1 MGKVTSL
8 LVLIGS
14 QVLNDKTQP
23 VNNDLQ
29 YWMLQMSLI
38 HCVSHTGPS
47 DTQTCPGC
55 SPAREGF
62 DSKLFIIKR
71 LFCVGTVQ

>member
-8 LVLIGS
+8 LVLIRS

-38 HCVSHTGPS
+38 HSVSHTGPS